1 MKLIETENQIGEK
14 IEAIIDASSAN
25 YVLNSIVQIAWGKAD
40 HLRTNWQDESAAK
53 EWKNWQANLK
63 HWQTNSKHS
72 KH

>member
-53 EWKNWQANLK
+53 EWEKQASTLESIADK
-63 HWQTNSKHS
+63 FETL
-72 KH
+72 